1 MECVAPELTTS
12 CSSTI
17 SDANVKSTTV
27 KRGSPVV
34 VKSAIGLCVLL
45 GATLVAAEA
54 QSANNGLILGPVRSC
69 KVAYNTCHRKTFGYA
84 PHCERDF
91 ERCKKQRR
99 VE

>member
-1 MECVAPELTTS
+1 MECAVPELTTS
-12 CSSTI
+12 CSSTV
-17 SDANVKSTTV
+17 SDPSVNGTTV
-27 KRGSPVV
+27 KRGIPVV
-34 VKSAIGLCVLL
+34 FKIAIGLCVLL

-54 QSANNGLILGPVRSC
+54 QSASNGLILGPVRSC
-69 KVAYNTCHRKTFGYA
+69 KVTYNTCHRKTFGYA